1 MSALTYKTS
10 SLVIGCI
17 LLLAVSCKKKL
28 SPQQTQDNLKR
39 AWLTFLQNG
48 PHFDSTRAKFEI
60 TKVTYFEDS
69 AFYVC
74 EFKVRLKIPSQGIDT
89 LGIMNGTISKDF
101 SDVHRKY

>member
-1 MSALTYKTS
+1 MSVLSYKIGG
-10 SLVIGCI
+10 LVIGCI
-17 LLLAVSCKKKL
+17 LLLTIACKRNL
-28 SPQQTQDNLKR
+28 SPQQTQDNLKQ
-39 AWLTFLQNG
+39 AWLSFLQHG
-48 PHFDSTRAKFEI
+48 PHFDSSKAKFEI
-60 TKVTYFEDS
+60 VNLTYFEDS

>member
-1 MSALTYKTS
+1 MSALSYKTG

-17 LLLAVSCKKKL
+17 LLLAIACKRNL
-28 SPQQTQDNLKR
+28 STQQTQDNLKQ
-39 AWLTFLQNG
+39 AWLGFLQHG
-48 PHFDSTRAKFEI
+48 PHFDSSKAKFEI
-60 TKVTYFEDS
+60 VKVTYFEDS

-89 LGIMNGTISKDF
+89 LGTMNGTISKDF